1 MPPPVQQGHK
11 DSVEALV
18 VDGLYLFSGGCDGTV
33 RVWNVSSLA
42 LEGEVARRKTADVAL
57 ALPK

>member
-1 MPPPVQQGHK
+1 MLQGHK

-33 RVWNVSSLA
+33 RVWNISSLA
-42 LEGEVARRKTADVAL
+42 LEGEVAFRDIADVTL
-57 ALPK
+57 AFSK